1 LLAFATPDVPR
12 SSLGSSAH
20 QERDIRLPEET
31 DDRVEILNGPEFR
44 LAAVPAAPHAREL
57 ATRSGSGLGGGFS
70 LARLDHADARTW
82 RFQWNQSAKVQTTQ
96 VENLKDAI
104 LLFHGRDGRPIRV
117 LLRGVETLSD
127 RPLVVWKDQQI
138 LFEKL
143 DTRIRSVEWVGDPEV
158 LEGTHWKPLIRR
170 WKVILS
176 RGGAKPDGAD
186 SPRRVIEPP
195 AGDGVMAPGAEPVNE
210 RDLVPGEVKLKL
222 MIDPSRPGSIDV
234 RIEPDPD
241 RVLEGRADRAARMEE
256 LKKATPRAQDG
267 GDRDPL
273 AFRRAKLDALRGL
286 GAKDQDEFKR
296 LEREVDDLKR
306 INDIRETEDLLTR
319 PARVELSVVIGLE
332 VDGPGILDIAKIGEF
347 AGGR

>member
-1 LLAFATPDVPR
+1 
-12 SSLGSSAH
+12 
-20 QERDIRLPEET
+20 
-31 DDRVEILNGPEFR
+31 
-44 LAAVPAAPHAREL
+44 
-57 ATRSGSGLGGGFS
+57 
-70 LARLDHADARTW
+70 
-82 RFQWNQSAKVQTTQ
+82 
-96 VENLKDAI
+96 
-104 LLFHGRDGRPIRV
+104 
-117 LLRGVETLSD
+117 
-127 RPLVVWKDQQI
+127 
-138 LFEKL
+138 
-143 DTRIRSVEWVGDPEV
+143 
-158 LEGTHWKPLIRR
+158 
-170 WKVILS
+170 
-176 RGGAKPDGAD
+176 
-186 SPRRVIEPP
+186 
-195 AGDGVMAPGAEPVNE
+195 MAPGAEPVNE